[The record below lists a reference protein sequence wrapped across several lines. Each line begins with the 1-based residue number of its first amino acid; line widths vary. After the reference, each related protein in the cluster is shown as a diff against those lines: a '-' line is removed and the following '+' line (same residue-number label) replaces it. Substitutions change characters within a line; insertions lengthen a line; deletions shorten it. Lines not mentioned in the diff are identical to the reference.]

1 MILSKK
7 PLTLAEAQEY
17 TKNLDEAKPI
27 HKYFKTFVKLS
38 KDKAVKLKEEIM
50 ALNNPK
56 MKEEEIVKV
65 VDTLP
70 EDAEDVNKIFV
81 EASLDEAEIKAVLD
95 IVSKYTK

>member
-7 PLTLAEAQEY
+7 PLTLAEAKEY
-17 TKNLDEAKPI
+17 TKDLDEAKPI
-27 HKYFKTFVKLS
+27 HKYFKTFTKLT
-38 KDKAVKLKEEIM
+38 KDKAIKLREEIM

-56 MKEEEIVKV
+56 IKEEEAVKV
-65 VDTLP
+65 ADILP